1 MKKLITIIIVI
12 GLTLVAAFVTPWL
25 MKDPGVVS
33 VQLMG
38 YEIQMTV
45 VVALGLFIAF
55 IVLFWLV
62 VYFLRLPKNVMKNMS
77 INRSRKSFA
86 KGLLALSE
94 GKWKAAEKQLLIS
107 TKNSLTPELGFMAA
121 ARAAVAQNKLDD
133 AFNYLDDAENST
145 ENPLTVD
152 LTRCELWAKIG
163 NYDKAINLLNRI
175 LKSYPNNPRA
185 LYLMTQA
192 SQNSGQWQRL
202 REILPKV
209 EKLAI
214 LPQEKVT
221 LLIQQSIQQQ
231 LEFAESE
238 TQLLDTWNSLNK
250 QQKSEYN
257 YILAYSQTG
266 LKLGLYEPVAKL
278 TETALN
284 KDFSE
289 PLLTIWGQLNIND
302 KQKNDKQKTNTAE
315 KWLRKHPEN
324 AQLLSI
330 LGQMCLKNKLWGK
343 AQSYLQKSLEINPNA
358 ETFKLMAQYVDAVGE
373 PDNALAAYRQAE
385 GTSSQLVLIDDSSKK
400 EIS

>member
-1 MKKLITIIIVI
+1 MKKLITIFIII

-25 MKDPGVVS
+25 IKDPGMVS
-33 VQLMG
+33 IQLMG
-38 YEIQMTV
+38 YEIQMTFI
-45 VVALGLFIAF
+45 VAFGLFIAF

-77 INRSRKSFA
+77 VNRSRKSFA

-94 GKWKAAEKQLLIS
+94 GKWKVAEKQLLIS

-121 ARAAVAQNKLDD
+121 ARAAVAQNKLEQ

-145 ENPLTVD
+145 DNPLTVD
-152 LTRCELWAKIG
+152 LTRCELWVKIG
-163 NYDKAINLLNRI
+163 DYDKAINLLNRI

-185 LYLMTQA
+185 LHLMTQA

-214 LPQEKVT
+214 LPQEKVA
-221 LLIQQSIQQQ
+221 LLTQQSIAQQ

-266 LKLGLYEPVAKL
+266 LKLGLYEQVAKL
-278 TETALN
+278 TENSLN

-289 PLLTIWGQLNIND
+289 PLLTIWGQLNID
-302 KQKNDKQKTNTAE
+302 DSQKTKTAE
-315 KWLRKHPEN
+315 KWLKNHPIN

-358 ETFKLMAQYVDAVGE
+358 KTFKLMAQYFDAVGE
-373 PDNALAAYRQAE
+373 PDNALEAYKQAE
-385 GTSSQLVLIDDSSKK
+385 GTSSQLVLIDESSSMK
-400 EIS
+400 ETS